1 MLQERGNHKYE
12 GAKAWVQGFFSFWCH
27 AYFNGCF
34 SMDIRAHHLL
44 CMRSFQG
51 KGYSEEFVDNF
62 YKVIDELKKNP
73 LVKVVNKP
81 DAICE
86 KCPHNKNGCI
96 KKGPKSELR
105 VRKKEQKKRLRNYA
119 GIANGLII
127 A

>member
-1 MLQERGNHKYE
+1 
-12 GAKAWVQGFFSFWCH
+12 
-27 AYFNGCF
+27 
-34 SMDIRAHHLL
+34 MDVRAHHLV

-51 KGYSEEFVDNF
+51 KGYSREFVDNF
-62 YKVIDELKKNP
+62 YKIIDKLKKNP

-105 VRKKEQKKRLRNYA
+105 VRKKDNEFIKALNLTLNKTMKANKIKEITEKITKKEIKKLCRNCQWLDYCTV
-119 GIANGLII
+119 
-127 A
+127 